1 MIPAALD
8 AAPQTYPIDDALREA
23 IREARATGDP
33 VALAAAHLDLAIRG
47 HRLFDSLVTML
58 RTGRVRIEEPRRMA
72 ATAKAALMCTPDFA
86 PAQPALSRAHALAS
100 LIVDDLDV
108 AAAEHAAFTRQTL
121 VLASDCLP
129 RTAKRVK
136 LPT

>member
-8 AAPQTYPIDDALREA
+8 PAPTYPIDAALHEA
-23 IREARATGDP
+23 IREARAADDP
-33 VALAAAHLDLAIRG
+33 SAIAAAHLDLAIRE
-47 HRLFDSLVTML
+47 HRLFGSLVTML
-58 RTGRVRIEEPRRMA
+58 RTGHVRIEEPRRMA

-86 PAQPALSRAHALAS
+86 PAQSALSRAHALAS

-108 AAAEHAAFTRQTL
+108 VAVEHNAITRQAL

-129 RTAKRVK
+129 RAARRVK
-136 LPT
+136 LPA